1 MFYDKNVLRCCR
13 RAGWIEKKKTHSGS
27 EFAGRIR
34 MRDVFF
40 VAFAVGN

>member
-1 MFYDKNVLRCCR
+1 MIKMFCVA
-13 RAGWIEKKKTHSGS
+13 AGELGGLTKKKTHSGS